1 MEEIILEDKQAMIFL
16 NNLGSST
23 FDPFWIL
30 VSEKWFW
37 IPLYVIFLYFLYKN
51 FNKKSLFYI
60 LLFVAL
66 GITASDQ
73 IANIFKFGFERLR
86 PCHDPSLEGL
96 LREVKCG
103 GKFGFYSAHSS
114 NSFFVA
120 TYLTILLG
128 KKIKQLPYFLFV
140 WAAIV
145 AYSRVYLGMHFPGDI
160 IIGAIMGILLA
171 LFFGTLAKKVIKKS
185 EVQLKT
191 HNF

>member
-120 TYLTILLG
+120 TYLTMLLG

-171 LFFGTLAKKVIKKS
+171 LFFVTLAKKVIKKS
-185 EVQLKT
+185 EVTTQDS
-191 HNF
+191 

>member
-60 LLFVAL
+60 LIFLAL

-185 EVQLKT
+185 EVTTQDS
-191 HNF
+191 

>member
-145 AYSRVYLGMHFPGDI
+145 AYRRVYLGMHFPGDI

-171 LFFGTLAKKVIKKS
+171 LFFGILAKKVIKKS
-185 EVQLKT
+185 EVTTQDS
-191 HNF
+191 

>member
-37 IPLYVIFLYFLYKN
+37 IPLYVVFLYFLYKN

-160 IIGAIMGILLA
+160 IVGAIMGILLA
-171 LFFGTLAKKVIKKS
+171 LFFGILAKKVIRKS
-185 EVQLKT
+185 EVTTLDS
-191 HNF
+191 

>member
-37 IPLYVIFLYFLYKN
+37 IPLYIIFLYFLYKN

-120 TYLTILLG
+120 TYLTMLLG
-128 KKIKQLPYFLFV
+128 KNIKQLPYFLFV

-171 LFFGTLAKKVIKKS
+171 LFFGTLARKVIKKS
-185 EVQLKT
+185 EVTTQDS
-191 HNF
+191 

>member
-60 LLFVAL
+60 LLFIAL

-171 LFFGTLAKKVIKKS
+171 LFFGILAKKVIRKS
-185 EVQLKT
+185 EVTT
-191 HNF
+191 HDS

>member
-60 LLFVAL
+60 LLFIAL

-73 IANIFKFGFERLR
+73 ITNIFKFGFERLR

-160 IIGAIMGILLA
+160 IVGAVMGILLA

-185 EVQLKT
+185 EIFTQDS
-191 HNF
+191 

>member
-16 NNLGSST
+16 NNLGNST

-171 LFFGTLAKKVIKKS
+171 LFFGTLAKKVIRKS
-185 EVQLKT
+185 EVTTQDS
-191 HNF
+191 

>member
-160 IIGAIMGILLA
+160 IVAAIMGILLA

-185 EVQLKT
+185 EVTTQDS
-191 HNF
+191 

>member
-1 MEEIILEDKQAMIFL
+1 MKEIILEDKQAMIFL

-185 EVQLKT
+185 EVTTQDS
-191 HNF
+191 

>member
-120 TYLTILLG
+120 TYLTMLLG

-140 WAAIV
+140 WAATV

-171 LFFGTLAKKVIKKS
+171 LFFGTLAKKVIRKS
-185 EVQLKT
+185 EVTTLDS
-191 HNF
+191 

>member
-185 EVQLKT
+185 EVFTQDS
-191 HNF
+191 

>member
-171 LFFGTLAKKVIKKS
+171 LFFGTLARKVIKKS
-185 EVQLKT
+185 EVTTQDS
-191 HNF
+191 

>member
-120 TYLTILLG
+120 TYLTMLLG

-160 IIGAIMGILLA
+160 IVGAIMGILLA
-171 LFFGTLAKKVIKKS
+171 LFFGTLARKVIKKS
-185 EVQLKT
+185 EVTTQDS
-191 HNF
+191 

>member
-120 TYLTILLG
+120 TYLTMLLG

-160 IIGAIMGILLA
+160 IIGAMMGILLA

-185 EVQLKT
+185 EVTTQDS
-191 HNF
+191 

>member
-1 MEEIILEDKQAMIFL
+1 MEEIILEDKQSMIFL

-37 IPLYVIFLYFLYKN
+37 IPLYIIFLYFLYKN

-60 LLFVAL
+60 MLFVAL

-120 TYLTILLG
+120 TYITILLG

-160 IIGAIMGILLA
+160 IVGAIMGILLA

-185 EVQLKT
+185 EVTTQDS
-191 HNF
+191 

>member
-160 IIGAIMGILLA
+160 IVGAIMGILLA
-171 LFFGTLAKKVIKKS
+171 LFFGILAKKVIRKS
-185 EVQLKT
+185 EVKT
-191 HNF
+191 QDS

>member
-37 IPLYVIFLYFLYKN
+37 IPHYVIFLYFLYKN

-120 TYLTILLG
+120 TYLTMLLG

-160 IIGAIMGILLA
+160 SIGAIMGILLA

-185 EVQLKT
+185 EIFTQDS
-191 HNF
+191 

>member
-1 MEEIILEDKQAMIFL
+1 MEEIILEDKKAMIFL
-16 NNLGSST
+16 NNLGNSN
-23 FDPFWIL
+23 FDQFWIL

-37 IPLYVIFLYFLYKN
+37 IPLYIIFLYFLFKN
-51 FNKKSLFYI
+51 FNRKSFLYI
-60 LLFVAL
+60 LLFIAL

-96 LREVKCG
+96 IREVKCG

-160 IIGAIMGILLA
+160 IVGAIMGILLA

-185 EVQLKT
+185 EVTTQDS
-191 HNF
+191 

>member
-120 TYLTILLG
+120 TYLTMLLG
-128 KKIKQLPYFLFV
+128 KKIKQLPYFLFI

-171 LFFGTLAKKVIKKS
+171 LFFGTLARKVIKKS
-185 EVQLKT
+185 EVTTQDS
-191 HNF
+191 

>member
-37 IPLYVIFLYFLYKN
+37 IPLYIIFLYFLYKN

-160 IIGAIMGILLA
+160 IVGAIMGILLA
-171 LFFGTLAKKVIKKS
+171 IFFGILAKKVIRKS
-185 EVQLKT
+185 EVTTLDS
-191 HNF
+191 

>member
-1 MEEIILEDKQAMIFL
+1 MEEIILEDKQAMILL

-37 IPLYVIFLYFLYKN
+37 IPLYIIFLYFLYKN

-120 TYLTILLG
+120 TYLTMLLG

-160 IIGAIMGILLA
+160 IVGAIMGILLA
-171 LFFGTLAKKVIKKS
+171 LFFGTLARKVIKKS
-185 EVQLKT
+185 EVTTQDS
-191 HNF
+191 

>member
-145 AYSRVYLGMHFPGDI
+145 ACSRVYLGMHFPGDI

-171 LFFGTLAKKVIKKS
+171 LFFGILAKKVIRKS
-185 EVQLKT
+185 EVTTLDS
-191 HNF
+191 

>member
-37 IPLYVIFLYFLYKN
+37 IPLYIIFLYFLYKN

-120 TYLTILLG
+120 TYLTMLLG
-128 KKIKQLPYFLFV
+128 KKIKQLPYFLFI

-160 IIGAIMGILLA
+160 IVGAIMGILLA
-171 LFFGTLAKKVIKKS
+171 LFFGTLARKVIKKS
-185 EVQLKT
+185 EVTTQDS
-191 HNF
+191 

>member
-73 IANIFKFGFERLR
+73 VANIFKFGFERLR

-185 EVQLKT
+185 EVTTQDS
-191 HNF
+191 

>member
-73 IANIFKFGFERLR
+73 VANIFKFGFERLR

-160 IIGAIMGILLA
+160 IVGAIMGILLA
-171 LFFGTLAKKVIKKS
+171 IFFGTLAKKVIKKS
-185 EVQLKT
+185 EVTTQDS
-191 HNF
+191 

>member
-160 IIGAIMGILLA
+160 IVGAIMGILLA
-171 LFFGTLAKKVIKKS
+171 LFFGTLARKVIKKS
-185 EVQLKT
+185 EVTTQDS
-191 HNF
+191 

>member
-128 KKIKQLPYFLFV
+128 KKIKQLPYFLFI

-160 IIGAIMGILLA
+160 IVGAIMGILLA
-171 LFFGTLAKKVIKKS
+171 LFFGTLAKKVIRKS
-185 EVQLKT
+185 EVTTQDS
-191 HNF
+191 

>member
-120 TYLTILLG
+120 TYLTMLLG
-128 KKIKQLPYFLFV
+128 KKIKQLPYYLFV

-185 EVQLKT
+185 EVTTQDS
-191 HNF
+191 

>member
-37 IPLYVIFLYFLYKN
+37 IPLYIIFLYFLYKN

-185 EVQLKT
+185 EIFTQDS
-191 HNF
+191 

>member
-1 MEEIILEDKQAMIFL
+1 M
-16 NNLGSST
+16 
-23 FDPFWIL
+23 
-30 VSEKWFW
+30 
-37 IPLYVIFLYFLYKN
+37 
-51 FNKKSLFYI
+51 FYI

-73 IANIFKFGFERLR
+73 ITNIFKFGFERLR

-128 KKIKQLPYFLFV
+128 KKIKQLPHFLFV
-140 WAAIV
+140 WATIV

-185 EVQLKT
+185 EVTTQDS
-191 HNF
+191 

>member
-86 PCHDPSLEGL
+86 PCHDPSLEDL

-185 EVQLKT
+185 EVTTQDS
-191 HNF
+191 

>member
-37 IPLYVIFLYFLYKN
+37 IPLYIIFLYFLYKN

-120 TYLTILLG
+120 TYLTMLLG

-171 LFFGTLAKKVIKKS
+171 LFFGTLARKVIKKS
-185 EVQLKT
+185 EVTTQDS
-191 HNF
+191 